1 MKYYK
6 FLSKTLLLLV
16 FVLSLNITS
25 SIVAAQEL
33 IASESIEESVM
44 IEGEKTINPRGEV
57 TGYKYTYFNGVK
69 YKRLWSY
76 TGGYWIDPYW
86 IRCEDQ
92 D

>member
-1 MKYYK
+1 MKYSK
-6 FLSKTLLLLV
+6 ILSKGLLLLI
-16 FVLSLNITS
+16 FVLSLNMAATTVSAKEVLSAEIENTIGGETTITP
-25 SIVAAQEL
+25 
-33 IASESIEESVM
+33 
-44 IEGEKTINPRGEV
+44 KGEV
-57 TGYKYTYFNGVK
+57 TGYRYTYINGIK